1 MKLCVKETG
10 ADRSPGLLGPV
21 PSSLSARETSPS
33 LPVPGL
39 SGRFRWWRKAC
50 GRPEALSPWQILT
63 SVPGSWARVKE
74 VKAERAEDRQ

>member
-1 MKLCVKETG
+1 MKLCVKETE

-21 PSSLSARETSPS
+21 PLSLSARETPPS

-39 SGRFRWWRKAC
+39 SGRFRWRRKAC
-50 GRPEALSPWQILT
+50 GRPEALSPWQTLT
-63 SVPGSWARVKE
+63 SVSGSWARVKE